1 EDATGPLA
9 DAINQLAEDTGDVL
23 AEVRGIALSVE
34 SASAEVDRHAL
45 SVNELAALERTEA
58 QETLD
63 QMGLILGRLD
73 SIAASARQ
81 ADTMATSTGATL
93 REARQSVSRTLDSMS
108 GIRDTARETGKRL
121 KRLGE
126 RTQEISRII
135 DIIGTISERTTVL
148 ALNASMQA
156 NAAGEA
162 GRGFSLIAEEIQ
174 HLSENARESTD
185 QINVLVRNIQQEAN
199 ATITTMDETIAEV
212 VEGSSRAEAAAQQME
227 TTLEA
232 TNQLVRSVEQ
242 IASDS
247 GQQVAVSRE
256 LQGRAGR
263 ILEAAEKTGSEISS
277 LTRLTRQMAEYGQQL
292 VRSVSVFRL
301 EP

>member
-1 EDATGPLA
+1 
-9 DAINQLAEDTGDVL
+9 
-23 AEVRGIALSVE
+23 
-34 SASAEVDRHAL
+34 
-45 SVNELAALERTEA
+45 
-58 QETLD
+58 
-63 QMGLILGRLD
+63 
-73 SIAASARQ
+73 
-81 ADTMATSTGATL
+81 
-93 REARQSVSRTLDSMS
+93 QSVSRTLDSMS
-108 GIRDTARETGKRL
+108 GIRETARVTGKRL

-135 DIIGTISERTTVL
+135 DIIGNIAERTTVL

-199 ATITTMDETIAEV
+199 TTITTMDETIAEV
-212 VEGSSRAEAAAQQME
+212 VEGSARAEEAAQQME

-232 TNQLVRSVEQ
+232 TGQLVHSVGQ

-256 LQGRAGR
+256 LQSRAGR
-263 ILEAAEKTGSEISS
+263 ILEATEKTGSELSS